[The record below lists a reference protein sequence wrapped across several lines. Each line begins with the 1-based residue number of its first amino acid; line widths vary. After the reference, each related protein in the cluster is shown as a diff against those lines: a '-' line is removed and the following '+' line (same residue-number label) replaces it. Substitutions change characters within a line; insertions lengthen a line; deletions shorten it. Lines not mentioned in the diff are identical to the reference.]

1 MSIVTIAAA
10 GIVAVLMAVQ
20 LKSTKGEY
28 GIYVVLAA
36 GLFIFFYIRIG
47 RPYLEALLK
56 MIGITYVTEFAAGM
70 CRDAGYGSLGNQIEI
85 FGKLSILALSMPI
98 LLALF
103 GTLEQ
108 FLR

>member
-36 GLFIFFYIRIG
+36 GLFIFF
-47 RPYLEALLK
+47 
-56 MIGITYVTEFAAGM
+56 
-70 CRDAGYGSLGNQIEI
+70 
-85 FGKLSILALSMPI
+85 
-98 LLALF
+98 
-103 GTLEQ
+103 
-108 FLR
+108 